1 MEVSK
6 DIKCIECDRNFNSK
20 EALRMHNES
29 RHPEKITKPIINL
42 GYKQKKMIFTYLI
55 IFVILILVA
64 YGGYG
69 LFKKSAEKEVNA
81 YTKTSVHWHAYP
93 KVIICGKE
101 KELPSPLGQGHLGN
115 ALLHTHSP
123 PDNFMHIEGKVYSA
137 DEIKL
142 GKYFEVLGIKF
153 TENQI
158 FDTKNGD
165 LCNNKI
171 GKLRM
176 FVNDIENFELNN
188 YVVKDKDNIL
198 IKYE

>member
-1 MEVSK
+1 MSE
-6 DIKCIECDRNFNSK
+6 IKCIECNRIFNSK
-20 EALRMHNES
+20 EALEMHNKQK
-29 RHPEKITKPIINL
+29 HQEKIKKPLIYL
-42 GYKQKKMIFTYLI
+42 SYKQKRKLLTYFIVFIFL
-55 IFVILILVA
+55 ILIS

-69 LFKKSAEKEVNA
+69 LFKKSAEKEATA
-81 YTKTSVHWHAYP
+81 YTKTNVHWHTYP
-93 KVIICGKE
+93 KVIICGEE
-101 KELPSPLGQGHLGN
+101 KELPYPLGQGHLGN

-153 TENQI
+153 TQSQI
-158 FDTKNGD
+158 FDKKNGD
-165 LCNNKI
+165 LCN
-171 GKLRM
+171 GKLGKLKM

-188 YVVKDKDNIL
+188 YVIKDKDNIL